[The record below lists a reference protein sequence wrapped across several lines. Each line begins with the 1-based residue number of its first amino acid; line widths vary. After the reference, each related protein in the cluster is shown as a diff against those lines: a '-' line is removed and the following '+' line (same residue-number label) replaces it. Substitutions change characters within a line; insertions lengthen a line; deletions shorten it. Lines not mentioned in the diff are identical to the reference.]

1 MESTG
6 RPTTTFVRPFLTAA
20 RSARPRTDGP
30 APAAAGSPQRGTAH
44 LQGGPVFRGGRRT
57 GNCGAERDRTVGL
70 L

>member
-44 LQGGPVFRGGRRT
+44 LQGGRCSAGD
-57 GNCGAERDRTVGL
+57 GAREIVELNGIEPSAS
-70 L
+70 